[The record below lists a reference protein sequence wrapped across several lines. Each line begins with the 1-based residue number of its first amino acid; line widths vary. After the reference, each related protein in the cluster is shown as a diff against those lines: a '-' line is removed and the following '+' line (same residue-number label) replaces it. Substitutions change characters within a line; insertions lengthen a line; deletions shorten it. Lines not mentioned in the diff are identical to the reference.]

1 MLLSVKKYGIT
12 LEIVFHNLLNA
23 NVAKMVYKN
32 CHKSIKVLKRVVILC
47 YTRHRHTLNPTY
59 IYNIYIYI
67 ILIPCPDVLTF

>member
-32 CHKSIKVLKRVVILC
+32 SHKSIKVLKKVVILS

-59 IYNIYIYI
+59 I
-67 ILIPCPDVLTF
+67 